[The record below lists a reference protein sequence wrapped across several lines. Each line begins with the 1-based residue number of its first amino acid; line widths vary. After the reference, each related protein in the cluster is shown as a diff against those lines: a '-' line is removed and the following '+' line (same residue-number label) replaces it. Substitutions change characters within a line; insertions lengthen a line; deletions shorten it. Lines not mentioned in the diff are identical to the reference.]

1 MRVIFIAFPDNLTT
15 LLYLFL
21 CYCHGFQ
28 CYSQSHVKMRVLF
41 DHVATSFTKKKLI
54 TILKN
59 IYFNEVKLVMLNFNK
74 TCCCCCLFLKLKI
87 KPKCRINEGQ
97 KNVIETIL
105 GLAQTSQGFVTLR
118 DAKRRGPGGMDFP
131 LVLYDNLTT
140 SASSSRKIY
149 FNDIK
154 FILVN
159 FKCKCGCHGIFSSFV
174 YCLRSFVNPLVF
186 IHCNIY
192 SFCFMQYRTIC

>member
-21 CYCHGFQ
+21 CYCHSFQ

-41 DHVATSFTKKKLI
+41 DHLATSFTKKKLI

-97 KNVIETIL
+97 KHVIETIWVSRRRL
-105 GLAQTSQGFVTLR
+105 RGLSHCVTPKGVGR
-118 DAKRRGPGGMDFP
+118 EAWTFP
-131 LVLYDNLTT
+131 LCYMT
-140 SASSSRKIY
+140 
-149 FNDIK
+149 
-154 FILVN
+154 ILLRRLAAHA
-159 FKCKCGCHGIFSSFV
+159 KYILMILSSFW
-174 YCLRSFVNPLVF
+174 
-186 IHCNIY
+186 
-192 SFCFMQYRTIC
+192 